1 MCSRNNTIILKILK
15 FQIPNTKFFVV
26 HEKVGERFTED
37 SANRP
42 QWVLSLPDG
51 LMQQIPLTGS
61 LSDDRYSMDNFSN
74 FYTMDNFPIFL
85 TRKTIETSIIINYKS
100 NSDSRFII
108 DNQLNI
114 VMGSWSVGRRT
125 PVTYHLVSGTE

>member
-1 MCSRNNTIILKILK
+1 M
-15 FQIPNTKFFVV
+15 

-61 LSDDRYSMDNFSN
+61 LSDDRYSMDNFPN
-74 FYTMDNFPIFL
+74 FIQWITFPFSD
-85 TRKTIETSIIINYKS
+85 KENYWNINHNK
-100 NSDSRFII
+100 
-108 DNQLNI
+108 L
-114 VMGSWSVGRRT
+114 
-125 PVTYHLVSGTE
+125 